1 MRSQVQPDSLEKPK
15 QTFNLL
21 RYFSIFSIGIIM
33 VLTIMLSI
41 LVYKNQKSVLI
52 AYSISSVKDFAQQL
66 NYRLHED
73 FIDENFKQ
81 YGQLRIDKKSPYY
94 QKLDEIA
101 KKYLNSFRD
110 IKKFKIYDLSGT
122 VVYSTNPEDVEL
134 VNHSVKLKD
143 ALKGGIAT
151 DLTERVTP
159 LKDDTVEKGK
169 EFQFDVLEVYVPI
182 YDNDDNSA
190 NGKIIGV
197 FETYNDVSFLFNL
210 MRTEFYKVPLLL
222 IFSMSVLYL
231 FLHMVVRKA
240 NSIINTQNE
249 EIIVYNCELEETQKR
264 IKTAIDAVIE
274 NESFHVRFHSNNLLK
289 CWETKNCTQSG
300 CPSYKSE
307 NLRCWEVSG
316 TFCGGKPQ
324 GYFAQKYG
332 DCRHCEVYQS
342 AYRDR
347 INMIGE
353 SFNNMMVLLESKHLQ
368 LQKLNEKLNVLI
380 DTDHLTG
387 VGNRR
392 SFQKRMESI
401 HLLSLRYNHPY
412 SIIICDVDNFKS
424 YNDTYGHQKGDYALV
439 SIANVM
445 KASIRRTDEIFRWG
459 GEEFIIILPEQNLH
473 SALRVAE
480 NLRVTIESLAI
491 AHSGSRSGSL
501 TVSAG
506 IACNIAENVKYIGW
520 ENIIKQADDELYR
533 AKAAGKNRIS
543 PSVNIKNIPDEKT

>member
-1 MRSQVQPDSLEKPK
+1 MRTQVQPDNTEEPK

-21 RYFSIFSIGIIM
+21 RYFSLFSIGIIV
-33 VLTIMLSI
+33 VLTVILSV
-41 LVYKNQKSVLI
+41 LVYKNQKSVMI

-81 YGQLRIDKKSPYY
+81 YGQLRIDKRSQYY
-94 QKLDEIA
+94 KKLDEIA
-101 KKYLNSFRD
+101 RKYLNSFRD
-110 IKKFKIYDLSGT
+110 IKKFKIYDRSGT
-122 VVYSTNPEDVEL
+122 VIYSTNPEDVGL
-134 VNHSVKLKD
+134 VNQSKKLKD
-143 ALKGGIAT
+143 ALMGGIAT
-151 DLTERVTP
+151 ALTERVTP
-159 LKDDTVEKGK
+159 LQDDTIEKGK

-182 YDNDDNSA
+182 YDNADNSA

-197 FETYNDVSFLFNL
+197 FETYNNVSFLFNL

-222 IFSMSVLYL
+222 IFAMSILYL
-231 FLHMVVRKA
+231 FLHMVIKKA
-240 NSIINTQNE
+240 NSIINKQNE
-249 EIIVYNCELEETQKR
+249 EIVAYNCELEETQKR
-264 IKTAIDAVIE
+264 IKKAIETVIE
-274 NESFHVRFHSNNLLK
+274 NESFHVRFHGNNLVK
-289 CWETKNCTQSG
+289 CWETKDCLQTG

-332 DCRHCEVYQS
+332 DCRQCEVYQN

-368 LQKLNEKLNVLI
+368 LEKLNQKLNVLI

-412 SIIICDVDNFKS
+412 SIIICDVDNFKL

-459 GEEFIIILPEQNLH
+459 GEEFIIILPEQNLY

-480 NLRVTIESLAI
+480 NLRVTVESLAI
-491 AHSGSRSGSL
+491 AHSGSGSGSL
-501 TVSAG
+501 TISAG
-506 IACNIAENVKYIGW
+506 VTCNIAENVKYIAW
-520 ENIIKQADDELYR
+520 ENIIKQADDELYK

-543 PSVNIKNIPDEKT
+543 PAVNIKNIPDEKI